1 MLWAN
6 KHRPTSFDE
15 LVGGAKTLS
24 HLAGNMQHLLLHS
37 REAGTG
43 KTTLAHVLANTLG
56 YPLHVFNASSKKTRG
71 IAFVEE
77 DLIPLTRAGNYK
89 QIILLDEADQLTPA
103 AQSALKGV
111 IENSQGFFILTCNDL
126 NKVSMWLQS
135 RCLTIHFNP
144 IDTESMMERLE
155 YICGAEG
162 VNITE
167 SQLRV
172 ICEAHDGDLR
182 NAINALQAFAS
193 FGEIDVRRK
202 QFIHSLTVPDF
213 DSKAFLKACLREKD
227 LHEALPML
235 EGRNTREVVRTSF
248 TWAFDNLKGTDLKL
262 QIVDA
267 AITAERDILNGVD
280 VDIIIAIFVSMLIA

>member
-6 KHRPTSFDE
+6 KHRPTTFDE
-15 LVGGAKTLS
+15 LVGGVKSLD

-43 KTTLAHVLANTLG
+43 KTTLAHVLANTLD

-126 NKVSMWLQS
+126 SKVSAWIKS
-135 RCLTIHFNP
+135 RCLTIHFSP
-144 IDTESMMERLE
+144 IELESMMQRLE

-167 SQLRV
+167 SQLRI

-193 FGEIDVRRK
+193 FDEPVRAT
-202 QFIHSLTVPDF
+202 QFIQTLAVPDF
-213 DSKAFLKACLREKD
+213 DSKGFLKACLREKD

-280 VDIIIAIFVSMLIA
+280 EDIIKANFVRMLIA

>member
-6 KHRPTSFDE
+6 KHRPPTFDE
-15 LVGGAKTLS
+15 LVGGAKSLD

-43 KTTLAHVLANTLG
+43 KTTLAHVLANTLD

-126 NKVSMWLQS
+126 SKVSAWIKS
-135 RCLTIHFNP
+135 RCLTIHFSP
-144 IDTESMMERLE
+144 IELESMMQRLE

-167 SQLRV
+167 SQLRI

-193 FGEIDVRRK
+193 FDEPVRAT
-202 QFIHSLTVPDF
+202 QFIQTLAVPDF
-213 DSKAFLKACLREKD
+213 DSKGFLKACLREKD

-280 VDIIIAIFVSMLIA
+280 EDIIKANFVRMLIA